1 VTDRAQADVVV
12 IGGGPTGVAAAASAR
27 AASGGSARVVLV
39 DDGAHG
45 PRPVAGRPV
54 AALLREAAAAGLGW
68 DAARTAAR
76 SALADAGTPDA
87 AALDGVRV
95 VLGRA
100 SLAGRGTVEVER
112 AGADAAGGPLRIAT
126 KRVVL
131 ATGSAPALPDVTGL
145 VDTRYV
151 TPDTLLDVVDLPP
164 TVAVVGAGR
173 RGVALAQ
180 ALARFGVTVTLVDAE
195 ERVLPGLDADVSA
208 TIETALRK
216 DGVRL
221 LLGSRVVK
229 VAPTLDGGAWV
240 GTEAGSDVAAE
251 LLVVTTGR
259 RADLAGLDL
268 PSAGVTVGRAGA
280 VTVDDRLRTSEPTV
294 LAAGPVAG
302 RRPDLRMAR
311 LAGANA
317 VARLRAARWTPGP
330 LVLSVQTH
338 PAVAVVGVGES
349 EAARTEGARVHE
361 LVGSS
366 GLVRVVVSGGRD
378 PRVLGATVV
387 TTGAADAAAV
397 AALVIAGGLPPQR
410 LADLAEPGTA
420 LATLA
425 AALAR
430 PGRRPGTAVR
440 SAG

>member
-1 VTDRAQADVVV
+1 
-12 IGGGPTGVAAAASAR
+12 
-27 AASGGSARVVLV
+27 
-39 DDGAHG
+39 
-45 PRPVAGRPV
+45 
-54 AALLREAAAAGLGW
+54 
-68 DAARTAAR
+68 
-76 SALADAGTPDA
+76 
-87 AALDGVRV
+87 
-95 VLGRA
+95 
-100 SLAGRGTVEVER
+100 
-112 AGADAAGGPLRIAT
+112 
-126 KRVVL
+126 
-131 ATGSAPALPDVTGL
+131 
-145 VDTRYV
+145 
-151 TPDTLLDVVDLPP
+151 DTLLDVTDLPP

-195 ERVLPGLDADVSA
+195 ERVLPRLDADVSA

-221 LLGSRVVK
+221 LLGSPVVK
-229 VAPTLDGGAWV
+229 VAPTLDDGAWV

-251 LLVVTTGR
+251 LLVVAPGR

-268 PSAGVTVGRAGA
+268 PSAGVTVGKAGA

-302 RRPDLRMAR
+302 RRPDLGMAR

-317 VARLRAARWTPGP
+317 VARLRAARWTAEP

-338 PAVAVVGVGES
+338 PSVAVVGIGED
-349 EAARTEGARVHE
+349 EAGRTEGARVHE

-378 PRVLGATVV
+378 PRLLGATVV

-430 PGRRPGTAVR
+430 PGRRPGTDVR